1 MRSVMNSCPSTHRPG
16 RYGPYA
22 AKLARVGSEEMSVE
36 TTAGSSDVA
45 GGVELEVSRTV
56 AAAEQVLSHR
66 FGAAVRLA
74 EPEHLGGSGASTVV
88 RVRVAATPF
97 SLPRTLVVKR
107 YGPADPD
114 TAPADS
120 FIQEAVSYQLFTALA
135 PEERMCPE
143 MFAHD
148 ARERLVVLEDLGRS
162 PTLADKLLADDSRA
176 AERALLSWSRSLG
189 RLHASTAGREGDFDA
204 LARRWGV
211 PRVTDPLAASA
222 KRAFV
227 ELPDLLAAELGVR
240 TSPEAHR
247 RMAASAWLSTSPR
260 HRAFS
265 PSDACPDNNV
275 ITSKGVR
282 FLDFEGGC
290 WRDVLLDAGYLR
302 VPFPTCW
309 CSFALPAGM
318 IEAMVAAWRAEV
330 RGVWP
335 DLDED
340 EVLLPGLFDAQVFW
354 ACLSTFWFLPKTGQD
369 DRPMQDSL
377 PSPRRSVALRARWR
391 QLAVEADRAKEP
403 VLADYARSVVTGLD
417 HRFGVVADLP
427 TYPAFRSGH

>member
-1 MRSVMNSCPSTHRPG
+1 
-16 RYGPYA
+16 
-22 AKLARVGSEEMSVE
+22 MSVE
-36 TTAGSSDVA
+36 TTAGSSDVD
-45 GGVELEVSRTV
+45 GGIEPEVSRTV
-56 AAAEQVLSHR
+56 TAAEQVISHR

-74 EPEHLGGSGASTVV
+74 DPEYLGGSGSSTVV

-107 YGPADPD
+107 YGPMNPD
-114 TAPADS
+114 APVDS
-120 FIQEAVSYQLFTALA
+120 FVQEAVSYQLFTALA

-148 ARERLVVLEDLGRS
+148 AAERLVVLEDLGRS
-162 PTLADKLLADDSRA
+162 PTLADKLTGDDARA

-204 LARRWGV
+204 LSRRWGV
-211 PRVTDPLAASA
+211 PKMTDPLVGSA
-222 KRAFV
+222 TKAFA
-227 ELPDLLAAELGVR
+227 ELPDVLADALGVT
-240 TSPEAHR
+240 TSAEAHR
-247 RMAASAWLSTSPR
+247 RASSSTWLVKSAR

-290 WRDVLLDAGYLR
+290 WRNVLLDAGYLR
-302 VPFPTCW
+302 VPFPSCW

-318 IEAMVAAWRAEV
+318 IDAMVAAWRAEV

-335 DLDED
+335 DLDD
-340 EVLLPGLFDAQVFW
+340 DSVLLPGLLDAQVFW
-354 ACLSTFWFLPKTGQD
+354 VWLSTWWFLPRTGEE
-369 DRPMQDSL
+369 DRPIENDQ
-377 PSPRRSVALRARWR
+377 SPRRSVALRARWR
-391 QLAVEADRAKEP
+391 QLAADSDRAGEQL
-403 VLADYARSVVTGLD
+403 LADYARAVVAGLER
-417 HRFGVVADLP
+417 RFGVTQDLP
-427 TYPAFRSGH
+427 TYPAFRTTS